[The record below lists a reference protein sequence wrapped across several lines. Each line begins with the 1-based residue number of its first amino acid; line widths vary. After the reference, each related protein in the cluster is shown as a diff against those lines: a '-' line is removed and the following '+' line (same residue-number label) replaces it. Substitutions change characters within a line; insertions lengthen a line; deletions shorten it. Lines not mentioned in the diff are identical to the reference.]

1 MGVTG
6 ELVAE
11 KYNISRQEQD
21 QFAFD
26 SHQKAVRAMKSCFFE
41 RQIVP
46 VEIPQKKGDPIVIK
60 PRRIAAR
67 RHVARSACKTQARV

>member
-21 QFAFD
+21 QFAFE
-26 SHQKAVRAMKSCFFE
+26 SHKKAVRAIKSCFFE
-41 RQIVP
+41 RADRA
-46 VEIPQKKGDPIVIK
+46 G
-60 PRRIAAR
+60 
-67 RHVARSACKTQARV
+67 